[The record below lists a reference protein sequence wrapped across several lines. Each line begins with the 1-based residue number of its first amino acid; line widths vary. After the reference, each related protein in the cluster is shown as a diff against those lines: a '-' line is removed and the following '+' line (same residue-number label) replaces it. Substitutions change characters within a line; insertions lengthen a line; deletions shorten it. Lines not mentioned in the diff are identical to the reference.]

1 MAKISKRADAP
12 EGDIRVSV
20 ANDSFKVSDDSP
32 YETDNFALID
42 YAQASELLDVEFPE
56 DEDAKA
62 AAKEEARLLKEL
74 QKEQE
79 KVNKQRAEKDPQE
92 PAAEMPTSVADLKET
107 KADEPK
113 GGKK

>member
-20 ANDSFKVSDDSP
+20 GNDSFKVTDDAP
-32 YETDNFALID
+32 YETDNVALID
-42 YAQASELLDVEFPE
+42 HAQASDVLDVEYPE
-56 DEDAKA
+56 DEDVKA

-74 QKEQE
+74 QKEQDR
-79 KVNKQRAEKDPQE
+79 VNKQRAEKDPQE
-92 PAAEMPTSVADLKET
+92 PAEEMPTSVADLKET